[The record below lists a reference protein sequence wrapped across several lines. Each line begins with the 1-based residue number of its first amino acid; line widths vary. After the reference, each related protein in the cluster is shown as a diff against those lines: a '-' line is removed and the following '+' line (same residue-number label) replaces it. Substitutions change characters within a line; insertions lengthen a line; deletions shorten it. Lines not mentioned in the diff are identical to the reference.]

1 MNRIV
6 RYFGNVESLV
16 AVDID
21 IVYNSFGKNIAECR
35 RVAILVG
42 DSDMKVYI
50 FVLPHSIGSE
60 NEYIFLYF
68 IVSVLPENLC
78 DVVSDV
84 VQLVYVQ
91 VLPFERVDSIV
102 SIEYAQYRV
111 VVDIEREVPYLV
123 HIAAIDVI
131 FDVGLAF
138 FSLVFRRNF
147 CVEITT
153 VYQYFLDSPF
163 GIADKQRIELHRRL
177 AYVAKY
183 TVDKL
188 CRVSPRQRVSAEF
201 ELHDTQHHSIGFL
214 CQICSEVGIAQLRIV
229 AFYVY
234 LIEQCAIF
242 LQVFGS
248 TASNKK

>member
-21 IVYNSFGKNIAECR
+21 IVDNPFGKDISECR

-42 DSDMKVYI
+42 NSDIKVYI

-60 NEYIFLYF
+60 NEYIFLYL
-68 IVSVLPENLC
+68 IVTVLPENLC

-91 VLPFERVDSIV
+91 VASFERVDGIMA
-102 SIEYAQYRV
+102 IEDAQYRV
-111 VVDIEREVPYLV
+111 VVDIEREIPYLV

-138 FSLVFRRNF
+138 FRLVFGRNF
-147 CVEITT
+147 CVEITA
-153 VYQYFLDSPF
+153 VYKSSLDSPF
-163 GIADKQRIELHRRL
+163 GVVDKCRIELHRRL

-214 CQICSEVGIAQLRIV
+214 CQICSEVCIAQLRIV
-229 AFYVY
+229 AFYAY
-234 LIEQCAIF
+234 LIEQ
-242 LQVFGS
+242 
-248 TASNKK
+248 

>member
-21 IVYNSFGKNIAECR
+21 IVDNPFGKNIAECR

-42 DSDMKVYI
+42 NGDIKVYI

-60 NEYIFLYF
+60 NEYIFLYL

-78 DVVSDV
+78 YIVSDV

-91 VLPFERVDSIV
+91 VTSFERVDGV
-102 SIEYAQYRV
+102 MAIEYAQYRV
-111 VVDIEREVPYLV
+111 VIDIEREVPYLV

-138 FSLVFRRNF
+138 FRLVFRRNF

-153 VYQYFLDSPF
+153 VYQY
-163 GIADKQRIELHRRL
+163 
-177 AYVAKY
+177 
-183 TVDKL
+183 
-188 CRVSPRQRVSAEF
+188 
-201 ELHDTQHHSIGFL
+201 
-214 CQICSEVGIAQLRIV
+214 
-229 AFYVY
+229 
-234 LIEQCAIF
+234 
-242 LQVFGS
+242 
-248 TASNKK
+248 